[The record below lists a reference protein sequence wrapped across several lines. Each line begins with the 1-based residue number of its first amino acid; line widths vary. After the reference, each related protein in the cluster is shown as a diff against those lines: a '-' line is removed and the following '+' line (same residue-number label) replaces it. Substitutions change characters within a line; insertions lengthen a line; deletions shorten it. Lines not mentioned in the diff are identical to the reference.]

1 MQRIVIIMAVLLLPL
16 AAFADFQIGPT
27 AFYNF
32 YISEPDDLPGADEL
46 SINDFSFGL
55 DARLKLSIFQAG
67 AFAFYQPGYE
77 DDPGSV
83 ELFTNLGI
91 ALDIFIFR
99 LGAGIGPNLI
109 VFLGDPGFEDTVN
122 LGLNFKLS
130 GEVMLGGIS
139 VSLNYLMYVDLSE
152 EAENMFK
159 PENIEGLL
167 GISVLFKLF

>member
-1 MQRIVIIMAVLLLPL
+1 MQRILIILAILLLPL

-32 YISEPDDLPGADEL
+32 YVSEPDDLPGAKEL
-46 SINDFSFGL
+46 SVNDFTFGL
-55 DARLKLSIFQAG
+55 DTRLKLSIFQAG
-67 AFAFYQPGYE
+67 AFAFFQPGYE
-77 DDPGSV
+77 DDPGSI

-99 LGAGIGPNLI
+99 FGVGLGPNLI
-109 VFLGDPGFEDTVN
+109 VYLGDPGFEETVN
-122 LGLNFKLS
+122 LGMNLKLS

-139 VSLNYLMYVDLSE
+139 IGLNYLMDIDLSE
-152 EAENMFK
+152 DSADIFK

-167 GISVLFKLF
+167 GVSVLFKIF